1 MKLGYARVSTK
12 EQKLDRQIDL
22 LKAFGCEKIWQEKV
36 SAAKVDLRKTN
47 IERPELE
54 DLIKYARNGD
64 IIVVNSLSRLARS
77 IKDLLGIVDQ
87 LTEKGVGLKS
97 LTEDWLDTS
106 TPQGKLLLTIFG
118 GLAEF
123 ERDVIRERTVE
134 GLKSARARGRLGG
147 RPSVDKKTIDRA
159 LMLYDM
165 GTVGVMDICKMTG
178 ISKQTLYRYL
188 KKRDKDKEQ
197 NERS

>member
-1 MKLGYARVSTK
+1 VKLGYARVSTK
-12 EQKLDRQIDL
+12 EQNLDRQIDS

-54 DLIKYARNGD
+54 DLIKYARKGD
-64 IIVVNSLSRLARS
+64 TIVVHSLSRLARS
-77 IKDLLGIVDQ
+77 IKDLLALVDQ

-147 RPSVDKKTIDRA
+147 RPKADRSKVERA

-165 GTVGVMDICKMTG
+165 ETVGIMDICKMTG
-178 ISKQTLYRYL
+178 ISKPTLYKYL
-188 KKRDKDKEQ
+188 KERDKKKKQ

>member
-1 MKLGYARVSTK
+1 MNLGYARVSTK
-12 EQKLDRQIDL
+12 EQNLDRQIDS

-54 DLIKYARNGD
+54 DLIKYARKGD
-64 IIVVNSLSRLARS
+64 TIVVHSLSRLARS

-106 TPQGKLLLTIFG
+106 TAQGKLLLTIFG

-147 RPSVDKKTIDRA
+147 RPPVDKKTIDRA

-165 GTVGVMDICKMTG
+165 GTVGIMDICQMTG

-188 KKRDKDKEQ
+188 KKRDKDKELTK
-197 NERS
+197 

>member
-12 EQKLDRQIDL
+12 EQNLDRQIDS

-54 DLIKYARNGD
+54 DLIKYARKGD
-64 IIVVNSLSRLARS
+64 TIVVHSLSRLARS
-77 IKDLLGIVDQ
+77 IKDLLALVDQ

-147 RPSVDKKTIDRA
+147 RPKADRSKVERA

-165 GTVGVMDICKMTG
+165 ETVGIMDICKMTG
-178 ISKQTLYRYL
+178 ISKPTLYKYL
-188 KKRDKDKEQ
+188 KERDKKKKQ